1 MVAGC
6 LVAPEAY
13 APLGHAVAA
22 RGYAVVIY
30 GLPWRCAPLPAQR
43 ARANADLRR
52 LLEARSPSRWVLGG
66 HSKGA
71 TFVAEIAARPPAALR
86 GAIIAGSTHPRDVD
100 LSGTSLAVAKIVAT
114 EDGIAPMDV
123 SESLRRL
130 LPADVAWHR
139 IEGGNHSQF
148 GWYGTQLGD
157 GTARITRA
165 RQQDQVV
172 DAVLELLGR
181 VQAMP

>member
-1 MVAGC
+1 M
-6 LVAPEAY
+6 
-13 APLGHAVAA
+13 
-22 RGYAVVIY
+22 
-30 GLPWRCAPLPAQR
+30 
-43 ARANADLRR
+43 
-52 LLEARSPSRWVLGG
+52 
-66 HSKGA
+66 
-71 TFVAEIAARPPAALR
+71 AEIAARPPAALR

-172 DAVLELLGR
+172 AAVLATAETRGGDALKRQRAPVTGR
-181 VQAMP
+181 PSSIVPSESRRETDSRSESVSGRQPSSSYSSSSGGPRRVEGRSDSRVSKTGRPAT